1 MYKAVS
7 PSMSFYESQET
18 CPQKQSS
25 GAWDMRGIT
34 VYLDPLYGLS
44 KFDAR
49 RIDRIL

>member
-1 MYKAVS
+1 
-7 PSMSFYESQET
+7 MSFYESQET

-34 VYLDPLYGLS
+34 AYLDPLYGLS